1 MANRIPLIVD
11 VSDSNKIK
19 EIPSGDNLQL
29 SGNSIVGVVSITGS
43 GTLTI
48 ENISANNITLGGTSL
63 SDVATSGNYS
73 DLTGS
78 PTNVSSFTN
87 DSGYVTSGSNISVFA
102 NDSGYL
108 TTVAFADLT
117 ATPTT
122 LAGYGITDAATSAQG
137 ALADSAVQPGSNV
150 STLNND
156 AGYITVAQVQSGDLT
171 VDVNNSGDLI
181 GSVFGQ
187 DSTLLV
193 DGVLSGINLDGTVKG
208 NIIPNVD
215 GFYDLGS
222 ADNQF
227 RNAYISSLGT
237 TGQDVV
243 IASNLLASAGDG
255 STNIGTDVERFGTAY
270 VWGTNYNTITYT
282 GGSGTPETL
291 VPYIEDPENGNIV
304 QNSLFVL
311 NADDGSNN
319 GWVLPDGVEGQIV
332 HFVPG
337 TGAATNQHLVTIQ
350 NWRRWDEGAGV
361 AGEWRVVTGLD
372 WIPFLF
378 DNTPRYR
385 SMATAVFVNGAWQ
398 TDTGWID

>member
-73 DLTGS
+73 DLTGA
-78 PTNVSSFTN
+78 PTNISSFTN
-87 DSGYVTSGSNISVFA
+87 DSGYVTSGSNVSVFA

-187 DSTLLV
+187 DSTVLV

-227 RNAYISSLGT
+227 RNAYISDTLTLGEISIDVANSDINFSYGLNFMGT
-237 TGQDVV
+237 DLADQEIGNTVLIRAGKLTNATGTGGLIQ
-243 IASNLLASAGDG
+243 IEGGQGWGGADG
-255 STNIGTDVERFGTAY
+255 GSIRLTPGPGIGGGNPGLIYLGGSVEFIGSGHTVDFTGTDVTIPGYVKITDLKTA
-270 VWGTNYNTITYT
+270 
-282 GGSGTPETL
+282 L
-291 VPYIEDPENGNIV
+291 
-304 QNSLFVL
+304 Q
-311 NADDGSNN
+311 DGA
-319 GWVLPDGVEGQIV
+319 GDYAAFKAWVL
-332 HFVPG
+332 
-337 TGAATNQHLVTIQ
+337 ANL
-350 NWRRWDEGAGV
+350 
-361 AGEWRVVTGLD
+361 
-372 WIPFLF
+372 
-378 DNTPRYR
+378 
-385 SMATAVFVNGAWQ
+385 
-398 TDTGWID
+398 